1 MASLIPSWMQGAHW
15 RRYSIIQFYSLI
27 TERLKS
33 GHRGS
38 HIRPPRCVGMV
49 GIFSR
54 LTSTRAG
61 LRSQASSD
69 EREGTPS
76 GKDSPATLADNHGV
90 EPTEE
95 FKPVEH
101 PLEPPDKDQPV
112 RCPPPEPSILHDG
125 RIWKERLEASVR
137 RRAEFPVIRESA
149 TQSQMLHRRRHTF
162 SSEQSI
168 TPSFSCPEHSLLK
181 LLDEC
186 NEQLK
191 S

>member
-1 MASLIPSWMQGAHW
+1 
-15 RRYSIIQFYSLI
+15 
-27 TERLKS
+27 
-33 GHRGS
+33 
-38 HIRPPRCVGMV
+38 MV

-61 LRSQASSD
+61 LRSQASSVD

-125 RIWKERLEASVR
+125 TIWKERLEAGAR
-137 RRAEFPVIRESA
+137 RRAEFPVIRESGG
-149 TQSQMLHRRRHTF
+149 QSQMLHRRRHTF
-162 SSEQSI
+162 SSEHLI
-168 TPSFSCPEHSLLK
+168 APSFSCPEHSLLK

-191 S
+191 P